1 MPIWSFVLKKYKQ
14 SATRL
19 RNKEKGR
26 KNTMN
31 NAIKE
36 VLLTEEQIQA
46 KVKEL
51 AAQISKDY
59 ADKDPVFVGVLKGVV
74 IFFADM
80 VRNVDIPCEID
91 FMSISS
97 YSGAN
102 STGRTEI
109 RKDLSVD
116 IKDRHVII
124 LEDIFDTG
132 TSLTFTVNHLL
143 NKQPASL
150 KVCTFLDKPE
160 RRRPGITLKPDYVG
174 YTIPNEFVV
183 GYGLDFNEHYRNLPY
198 IGILKPEMY
207 E

>member
-1 MPIWSFVLKKYKQ
+1 MRQDMETILF
-14 SATRL
+14 
-19 RNKEKGR
+19 
-26 KNTMN
+26 
-31 NAIKE
+31 
-36 VLLTEEQIQA
+36 TEE
-46 KVKEL
+46 EL
-51 AAQISKDY
+51 KQRVQELGEAITHDYKD
-59 ADKDPVFVGVLKGVV
+59 KNPIFVGVLKGVV
-74 IFFADM
+74 MFFADL

-91 FMSISS
+91 FMSIAS
-97 YSGAN
+97 YSGTT

-116 IKDRHVII
+116 IKGRHVLI

-143 NKQPASL
+143 NKEPASL

-160 RRRPGITLKPDYVG
+160 RRKPGVTLVPEYVG

-198 IGILKPEMY
+198 IGILKPEIY
-207 E
+207 EK